1 MKNDTSLSK
10 DSLLVVNTI
19 IQGTKTTI
27 DEIQEQKNSHLFELS
42 LIKRQ
47 LVLIERNM
55 VCQKDLTTLR
65 DNVNTTI
72 QSSISSELA
81 KLETKIDNVSDKVAL
96 KTDIES
102 LKVFIKENVAMKS
115 DVDSIT
121 RKTIDW
127 VNTNTATK
135 ADVLKS
141 ENTLFWKI
149 AGFVA
154 FIVTATAAIVKIV

>member
-1 MKNDTSLSK
+1 MENNASFSK
-10 DSLLVVNTI
+10 DSLLVVSTV

-27 DEIQEQKNSHLFELS
+27 DEIQEQKHSHLFELN
-42 LIKRQ
+42 LIQRR
-47 LVLIERNM
+47 LALIERNM
-55 VCQKDLTTLR
+55 LCQEDLATLQN
-65 DNVNTTI
+65 DVNIII
-72 QSSISSELA
+72 QNSISSELT
-81 KLETKIDNVSDKVAL
+81 KLETKIDNIGDKVAL

-127 VNTNTATK
+127 VNDNTATK

-149 AGFVA
+149 AGVVA
-154 FIVTATAAIVKIV
+154 LIVGATAAIVKMG

>member
-1 MKNDTSLSK
+1 MENNVLLSK
-10 DSLLVVNTI
+10 DSLLVVSTV

-27 DEIQEQKNSHLFELS
+27 DEIQEQKNFHSSELN
-42 LIKRQ
+42 LIRNQ
-47 LVLIERNM
+47 LELIERNM
-55 VCQKDLTTLR
+55 LCQNDLATLQNGV
-65 DNVNTTI
+65 NVII
-72 QSSISSELA
+72 QNSISSELT
-81 KLETKIDNVSDKVAL
+81 KLEAKIDKVAL

-127 VNTNTATK
+127 VNENTATK

-149 AGFVA
+149 AGVVTL
-154 FIVTATAAIVKIV
+154 IVGATAAIVKMG

>member
-1 MKNDTSLSK
+1 MENNVSLSK
-10 DSLLVVNTI
+10 DSLLVVGAV

-27 DEIQEQKNSHLFELS
+27 DEIQEQKNSHSSELS
-42 LIKRQ
+42 LIRNQ
-47 LVLIERNM
+47 LELIERNM
-55 VCQKDLTTLR
+55 LCQDDLATLQN
-65 DNVNTTI
+65 DVNIII
-72 QSSISSELA
+72 QNSISSELT
-81 KLETKIDNVSDKVAL
+81 KLEAKIDKVAL

-127 VNTNTATK
+127 VNENTATK

-141 ENTLFWKI
+141 ENKLFWKI
-149 AGFVA
+149 AGVVA
-154 FIVTATAAIVKIV
+154 LIIGATAAIVKMG

>member
-1 MKNDTSLSK
+1 MENNVLLSK
-10 DSLLVVNTI
+10 DSLLVVSTV

-27 DEIQEQKNSHLFELS
+27 DEIQEQKNFHSSELN
-42 LIKRQ
+42 LIRNQ
-47 LVLIERNM
+47 LELIERTM
-55 VCQKDLTTLR
+55 LCQNDLATLQNGV
-65 DNVNTTI
+65 NVII
-72 QSSISSELA
+72 QNSISSELT
-81 KLETKIDNVSDKVAL
+81 KLETKIDKVAL

-127 VNTNTATK
+127 VNENTATK

-141 ENTLFWKI
+141 ENKLFWKI
-149 AGFVA
+149 AGVVA
-154 FIVTATAAIVKIV
+154 LIIGATAAIVKMG

>member
-1 MKNDTSLSK
+1 MENNALVPK
-10 DSLLVVNTI
+10 DSLLVVNTV
-19 IQGTKTTI
+19 IQCTKTTI
-27 DEIQEQKNSHLFELS
+27 NEIQEQKNSHSSELN
-42 LIKRQ
+42 LIRDQ
-47 LVLIERNM
+47 LELIERNM
-55 VCQKDLTTLR
+55 LCQDDLATLQNGV
-65 DNVNTTI
+65 DIII
-72 QSSISSELA
+72 QNSISSELT
-81 KLETKIDNVSDKVAL
+81 KLEAKIDKVAL

-127 VNTNTATK
+127 VNENTATK

-149 AGFVA
+149 AGVVA
-154 FIVTATAAIVKIV
+154 LIVGATAAIVKMG

>member
-1 MKNDTSLSK
+1 MENNASFSK
-10 DSLLVVNTI
+10 DSLLVVSTV

-27 DEIQEQKNSHLFELS
+27 DEIQEQKNSHLFELN
-42 LIKRQ
+42 LIRRR
-47 LVLIERNM
+47 LALIERNM
-55 VCQKDLTTLR
+55 LCQEDLATLQN
-65 DNVNTTI
+65 DVNIII
-72 QSSISSELA
+72 QNSISSELT
-81 KLETKIDNVSDKVAL
+81 KLETKIDNIGDKVAL

-127 VNTNTATK
+127 VNDNTATK

-141 ENTLFWKI
+141 ENSLFWKI
-149 AGFVA
+149 ASVVA
-154 FIVTATAAIVKIV
+154 LIVGATAAIVKMG

>member
-1 MKNDTSLSK
+1 MLCQDDLATLQNG
-10 DSLLVVNTI
+10 VNVI
-19 IQGTKTTI
+19 IQ
-27 DEIQEQKNSHLFELS
+27 N
-42 LIKRQ
+42 
-47 LVLIERNM
+47 
-55 VCQKDLTTLR
+55 
-65 DNVNTTI
+65 
-72 QSSISSELA
+72 SISPELT
-81 KLETKIDNVSDKVAL
+81 KLETNIDNIGDKVAL

-127 VNTNTATK
+127 VNGNTATK

-149 AGFVA
+149 AGVVT
-154 FIVTATAAIVKIV
+154 FIVGATAAIVKMG

>member
-1 MKNDTSLSK
+1 MKNNTSLSN
-10 DSLLVVNTI
+10 DSLLVVGAI
-19 IQGTKTTI
+19 VQGTKTTI
-27 DEIQEQKNSHLFELS
+27 DEIQEQKNSHLFELN

-47 LVLIERNM
+47 LFLIERNM
-55 VCQKDLTTLR
+55 VCQDDLTTLR
-65 DNVNTTI
+65 DNVNITI
-72 QSSISSELA
+72 PNSISSELA

-115 DVDSIT
+115 DIDSIT

-149 AGFVA
+149 AGVLGIIVA
-154 FIVTATAAIVKIV
+154 ATAAIVKMA